1 MGGKWNYKLM
11 LDAYIILVVLVYTLT
26 NENNVTCVR

>member
-11 LDAYIILVVLVYTLT
+11 LDAYIILVVFVYTLA